1 MSETQAPLLLLTDL
15 DGSLLDHH
23 DYSPGPAR
31 SWLTRL
37 RARGAWVVP
46 NTSKTAAELTPLMRS
61 LGLAGQPWIAEN
73 GGVVALP
80 ASWLSAYPL
89 EEASAPDAHGLCRIA
104 VAMPRRAI
112 LEVLEGLRE
121 EFAFEGF
128 AAMSVARISELTGLG
143 EADAALAGER
153 DASEPL
159 VWQDAPERLEEFRT
173 RLASHGLK
181 LTRGGRFHH
190 VTGDTD
196 KGVAARYLIA
206 RYRLCERVRPWTL
219 GFGDGANDLPLLA
232 AVDNAVLIPGVG
244 DTSQRDRELAEYPLL
259 ADERRCFRA
268 NHPGPQGWV
277 EGLRHWLANGQ
288 SEEWTSRGLRA

>member
-1 MSETQAPLLLLTDL
+1 MSEVQPPLLLLTDL

-31 SWLTRL
+31 AWLTRL
-37 RARGAWVVP
+37 RARGDWIVP
-46 NTSKTAAELTPLMRS
+46 NTSKTAAELAPLMQS

-80 ASWLSAYPL
+80 AHWLAAYPL
-89 EEASAPDAHGLCRIA
+89 EQASDPDEHDLCRVA
-104 VAMPRRAI
+104 VATPRSTI
-112 LEVLEGLRE
+112 LAVLVSLEE
-121 EFAFEGF
+121 EFSFEGF
-128 AAMSVARISELTGLG
+128 ASMSTERICELTGLASQ
-143 EADAALAGER
+143 EAALAACR

-159 VWQDAPERLEEFRT
+159 IWQDSPARLDAFKA
-173 RLASHGLK
+173 RLAANDLR

-190 VTGDTD
+190 VTGQTD

-232 AVDNAVLIPGVG
+232 AVDNGVLIPSEG
-244 DTSQRDRELAEYPLL
+244 DTSQRDRELAEFPGLR
-259 ADERRCFRA
+259 DERRCYRA
-268 NHPGPQGWV
+268 SAPGPIGWV
-277 EGLRHWLANGQ
+277 EGLSHWLANGFTHHEYATR
-288 SEEWTSRGLRA
+288 S